1 MYLFFYNRSLTQY
14 TPKSSVVFSLSLA
27 TQKYF
32 SFCVEAF
39 NFYTHPVLLY
49 AGAEALSVTIR

>member
-1 MYLFFYNRSLTQY
+1 MYLFFYTRPLTQY
-14 TPKSSVVFSLSLA
+14 TPKSSVNFSLSLA

-39 NFYTHPVLLY
+39 NFYTHSVLLY
-49 AGAEALSVTIR
+49 DGVEALSVTIR